1 MGTVTRL
8 LLAFCMVS
16 PVAWAGISAAAE
28 SVAPPMATQANP
40 VPGANSG
47 QVMGVSPPGEMTPR
61 VPGPDYA
68 RPWWKW
74 WACARVR
81 LPHLAYPPPVP
92 GSYYFRP
99 YSVIG
104 LRDNQAD
111 ALLWGGDPRDPYSN
125 DLFQRVYSEI
135 GNGPS
140 RPKE

>member
-1 MGTVTRL
+1 
-8 LLAFCMVS
+8 
-16 PVAWAGISAAAE
+16 
-28 SVAPPMATQANP
+28 
-40 VPGANSG
+40 
-47 QVMGVSPPGEMTPR
+47 
-61 VPGPDYA
+61 
-68 RPWWKW
+68 
-74 WACARVR
+74 
-81 LPHLAYPPPVP
+81 LAYPPPVP